1 MSEDTVLETTVRDW
15 QLGTSGEDPTLR
27 LTVVSAKGNRTV
39 IGEIEASPGTY
50 HLTHSPNTRD

>member
-15 QLGTSGEDPTLR
+15 QLGTSGDDPTLR

-39 IGEIEASPGTY
+39 VGEIDASPGRYRLSHTPE
-50 HLTHSPNTRD
+50 TQE